1 MFIAAIII
9 VIITV
14 IITVIIITVVVNVVV
29 AFRTVI
35 VIIWHYNPL
44 LSIFI
49 HYSGAEYLLTLTS

>member
-1 MFIAAIII
+1 MLFTPSII
-9 VIITV
+9 VIIIIIIVV
-14 IITVIIITVVVNVVV
+14 IIVVVVNAAA

>member
-1 MFIAAIII
+1 MFIAAIIL
-9 VIITV
+9 V

-29 AFRTVI
+29 AFRT

>member
-1 MFIAAIII
+1 MMFIAAIII
-9 VIITV
+9 II
-14 IITVIIITVVVNVVV
+14 VVNVAV

-49 HYSGAEYLLTLTS
+49 HYS

>member
-1 MFIAAIII
+1 MFFIAAIII
-9 VIITV
+9 VV
-14 IITVIIITVVVNVVV
+14 VVVNVAA
-29 AFRTVI
+29 AFQTVI

>member
-1 MFIAAIII
+1 VMFIAAIII
-9 VIITV
+9 V